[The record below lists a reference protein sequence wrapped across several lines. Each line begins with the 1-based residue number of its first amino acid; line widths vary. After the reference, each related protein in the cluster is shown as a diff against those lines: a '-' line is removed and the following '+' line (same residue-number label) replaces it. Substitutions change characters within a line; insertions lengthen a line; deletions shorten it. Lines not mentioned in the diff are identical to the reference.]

1 MDFLIDSVRKNDMI
15 MLIDEKPLAKAIMR
29 GDSRIEIDGYLSSCV
44 EKIQSPSSVVW
55 DSVFATLIA
64 TAFCGF
70 FAVLAFPVLL
80 ALCGGVG
87 GIVFMTLGAKGLMFA
102 YRMASAVK
110 TADVLNKLRDN
121 YTMEYTKDEKG
132 NTISATLIHK

>member
-1 MDFLIDSVRKNDMI
+1 MAQMN
-15 MLIDEKPLAKAIMR
+15 MLTDEEQLAKAIMR
-29 GDSRIEIDGYLSSCV
+29 DETRIEIDGYLASCV
-44 EKIQSPSSVVW
+44 EKIQFPSAVVW
-55 DSVFATLIA
+55 DAVFATLIA

-87 GIVFMTLGAKGLMFA
+87 GIVFVTLGAKGLMFA

-110 TADVLNKLRDN
+110 TADVLNKLRDDYN
-121 YTMEYTKDEKG
+121 MERNTDEEG
-132 NTISATLIHK
+132 RTVSATLVHMSQYRL